1 MITKRDLHLLYKR
14 ETGKKQDI
22 TLEYLVF
29 IEEKLIDLMNEK
41 QEIEDFKNSLHESFF
56 GIDLA
61 SEDDKDFS
69 NEQYWGLID
78 GDLKQV
84 NYNE

>member
-14 ETGKKQDI
+14 ETGKKQDN

-56 GIDLA
+56 GVDLA
-61 SEDDKDFS
+61 SEDDIS
-69 NEQYWGLID
+69 VE
-78 GDLKQV
+78 
-84 NYNE
+84 NY